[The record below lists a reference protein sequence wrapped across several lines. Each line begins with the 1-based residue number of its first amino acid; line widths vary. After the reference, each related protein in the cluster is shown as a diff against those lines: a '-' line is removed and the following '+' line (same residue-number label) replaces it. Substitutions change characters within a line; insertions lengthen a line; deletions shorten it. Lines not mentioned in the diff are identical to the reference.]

1 MIWIVTGPP
10 CSGKST
16 YINEN
21 ATEKDLIID
30 MDRLALAICREGTQ
44 PFEYDDLVRKVARSA
59 RQAAVR
65 EAISRMQGERYRNLF
80 IIHTDPNSDQR
91 MSYRAAN
98 ARFVELDP
106 GKEIC
111 LQRLKDRPAANQ
123 AIAKQVIEDFYAKR
137 GK

>member
-1 MIWIVTGPP
+1 MIWIITGPP

-21 ATEKDLIID
+21 AKNDDVIID
-30 MDRLALAICREGTQ
+30 MDKIALAFCTADTK
-44 PFEYDDLVRKVARSA
+44 PFEYDDMIRKIARSA
-59 RQAAVR
+59 RQAAVK
-65 EAISRMQGERYRNLF
+65 EAIGRMQGERYRNLF

-111 LQRLKDRPAANQ
+111 LERLKKRPEQNQ
-123 AIAKQVIEDFYAKR
+123 QIAKSVIDDFYARRNK
-137 GK
+137 